1 MKECNNCS
9 KRKCDR
15 LRLHR
20 AKKRILTLEE
30 LQGACAFHQRV
41 PLITEPLV
49 DLAVG
54 NNAQGVQDCLSQFP
68 FATDHLIS
76 GGKKRG
82 HRRNRKR
89 THRSKGQSRNTG
101 KAVGGSGK

>member
-1 MKECNNCS
+1 MKQCNKCS

-15 LRLHR
+15 LRMHR
-20 AKKRILTLEE
+20 AHKRILTLEE
-30 LQGACAFHQRV
+30 LQGDCPQHVPVPRV
-41 PLITEPLV
+41 TESLV

-82 HRRNRKR
+82 RKRNRKR
-89 THRSKGQSRNTG
+89 AYRGKRQPRNTG
-101 KAVGGSGK
+101 STVGGSGN